1 MFLGEILGAVILAAE
16 NHPHQLNQTFEFKS
30 LKVLAEGDKSKVGQ
44 IISDEEKGK
53 KVKVL
58 KSVNNPDAYY
68 KLFGNQL
75 GYKRQS
81 AVIAS
86 YDEQKRIWSSCPP
99 KRITTHGFI
108 YESNF
113 LIGSLILMFLFAVYI
128 FNVKQ

>member
-58 KSVNNPDAYY
+58 KIVNNPDAYY
-68 KLFGNQL
+68 KLLGNQL

-99 KRITTHGFI
+99 KRTTTHGFI

-113 LIGSLILMFLFAVYI
+113 LVGSLILMFLFAVYL